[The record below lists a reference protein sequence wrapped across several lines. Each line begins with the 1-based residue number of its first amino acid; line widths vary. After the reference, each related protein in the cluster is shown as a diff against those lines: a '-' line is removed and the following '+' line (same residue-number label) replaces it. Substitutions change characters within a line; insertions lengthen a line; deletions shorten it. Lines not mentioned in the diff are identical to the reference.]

1 MARVQLEIPPSPVY
15 AGVARLAVAA
25 LARGAG
31 FDEDRVEELKI
42 AAGEA
47 CANAVLHNEGSGAP
61 VVVSWVDGPDEV
73 VVEVADRGT
82 DHDPDG
88 GEERMAMSMALLQS
102 LVDDYEMRPRDG
114 GGMCA
119 RLTLRRG

>member
-1 MARVQLEIPPSPVY
+1 MTRVQLEIPPSPVY

-25 LARGAG
+25 LARSAG
-31 FDEDRVEELKI
+31 FNEDRVEELKI

-47 CANAVLHNEGSGAP
+47 CANAVLHNEGSGTP
-61 VVVSWVDGPDEV
+61 VVISWVEDPEAV

-82 DHDPDG
+82 DHDADEG
-88 GEERMAMSMALLQS
+88 SERMAMSMALLQS
-102 LVDDYEMRPRDG
+102 LVDAYEVSPRDG

-119 RLTLRRG
+119 RLTLRRP